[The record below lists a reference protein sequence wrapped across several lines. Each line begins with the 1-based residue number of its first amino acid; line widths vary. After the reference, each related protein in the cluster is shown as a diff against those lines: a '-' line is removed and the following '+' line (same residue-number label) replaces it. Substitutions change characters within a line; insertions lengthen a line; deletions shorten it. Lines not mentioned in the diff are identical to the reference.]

1 MKKTIA
7 LLMTLALVISA
18 VALPALAEEPAG
30 TVDQVTSATRQS
42 GQNNQFSRGGRGGRQ
57 QMPGQNSQNGQAPQT
72 PGQNG
77 QNSRMPGRGGKG
89 NRQGGFTAETDGQT
103 VKHGKTAIFDRLLAD
118 GVITQEIYDAIIA
131 WMQQQAPQARQNAEA
146 PAEGTAPA
154 EGSEPPALPDST
166 ASDGS
171 ASAQEELLKTLL
183 DTGVITQEQYDLLVS
198 ALQTPPA
205 PPAAPAAQADTLSEC
220 FPDSRFSGSPS
231 CCQPMAVVSSKNGG
245 KQYARIAGRGRPEAF
260 GGGLQ
265 AAGEGTDHRGPG
277 L

>member
-30 TVDQVTSATRQS
+30 TVDQATSATRQG
-42 GQNNQFSRGGRGGRQ
+42 GQNSQSAKGGRGGRQ
-57 QMPGQNSQNGQAPQT
+57 QMPGQNSQNGQTPQMPGQNSQNGQAPQMPGQNDQNGQALQT

-77 QNSRMPGRGGKG
+77 QNSRMPGKGGKG
-89 NRQGGFTAETDGQT
+89 NRQNKSAAGSDNQT

-118 GVITQEIYDAIIA
+118 GVITQEIYDAITA
-131 WMQQQAPQARQNAEA
+131 WMQQQAPQAQQNAGA

-154 EGSEPPALPDST
+154 EDTAPAEGSESPALPDGT
-166 ASDGS
+166 APDGS

-198 ALQTPPA
+198 ALQA
-205 PPAAPAAQADTLSEC
+205 PQAPPAAQADT
-220 FPDSRFSGSPS
+220 
-231 CCQPMAVVSSKNGG
+231 
-245 KQYARIAGRGRPEAF
+245 
-260 GGGLQ
+260 
-265 AAGEGTDHRGPG
+265 
-277 L
+277 

>member
-30 TVDQVTSATRQS
+30 TVDQVSSATRQS
-42 GQNNQFSRGGRGGRQ
+42 GQNSQSAKGGRGSRQ
-57 QMPGQNSQNGQAPQT
+57 QMPGQNSQNGQMPQM

-89 NRQGGFTAETDGQT
+89 NRQNKAAAGSGGQT

-118 GVITQEIYDAIIA
+118 GVITQEIYDAITA
-131 WMQQQAPQARQNAEA
+131 WMQQQAPQAQQNAGA
-146 PAEGTAPA
+146 PAEGTAPAEDTAPA
-154 EGSEPPALPDST
+154 EGSEPPALPDGT
-166 ASDGS
+166 APDGS
-171 ASAQEELLKTLL
+171 ASSQEELLKTLL

-205 PPAAPAAQADTLSEC
+205 PPAAPAAQADT
-220 FPDSRFSGSPS
+220 
-231 CCQPMAVVSSKNGG
+231 
-245 KQYARIAGRGRPEAF
+245 
-260 GGGLQ
+260 
-265 AAGEGTDHRGPG
+265 
-277 L
+277 

>member
-30 TVDQVTSATRQS
+30 TVDQATSATRQG
-42 GQNNQFSRGGRGGRQ
+42 GQNSQSAKGGRGGRQ
-57 QMPGQNSQNGQAPQT
+57 QMPGQNSQNGQTPQMPGQNSQNGQAPQMPGQNDQNSQAPQMPGQNDQNSQAPQV

-89 NRQGGFTAETDGQT
+89 NRRGGFTAGTDGQT
-103 VKHGKTAIFDRLLAD
+103 VKHGKTAVFDRLLAD
-118 GVITQEIYDAIIA
+118 GVITQEIYDAITA
-131 WMQQQAPQARQNAEA
+131 WMQQQAPQAQQNAGA
-146 PAEGTAPA
+146 PAEGTTAEGTAPA

-205 PPAAPAAQADTLSEC
+205 PPAAPAAQADT
-220 FPDSRFSGSPS
+220 
-231 CCQPMAVVSSKNGG
+231 
-245 KQYARIAGRGRPEAF
+245 
-260 GGGLQ
+260 
-265 AAGEGTDHRGPG
+265 
-277 L
+277 

>member
-18 VALPALAEEPAG
+18 VALPALAEEPA
-30 TVDQVTSATRQS
+30 VDQVTSATQQG
-42 GQNNQFSRGGRGGRQ
+42 GQNSQSAKGGRGGRQ
-57 QMPGQNSQNGQAPQT
+57 QMPGQNSQNGQAPQMPGQNDQNSQAPQV

-89 NRQGGFTAETDGQT
+89 NRQGGFTAGTDGQT
-103 VKHGKTAIFDRLLAD
+103 VKHGKTAVFDRLLAD
-118 GVITQEIYDAIIA
+118 GVITQEIYDAITA
-131 WMQQQAPQARQNAEA
+131 WMQQQAPQAQQNAEA

-154 EGSEPPALPDST
+154 EGSEPPARPDST
-166 ASDGS
+166 AADGS

-205 PPAAPAAQADTLSEC
+205 PPAAPEAQ
-220 FPDSRFSGSPS
+220 SG
-231 CCQPMAVVSSKNGG
+231 
-245 KQYARIAGRGRPEAF
+245 
-260 GGGLQ
+260 
-265 AAGEGTDHRGPG
+265 T
-277 L
+277 

>member
-57 QMPGQNSQNGQAPQT
+57 QMPEQNSQMPQMPGQNGQNSQAPQMPGQNDQNSQAPRV

-89 NRQGGFTAETDGQT
+89 NRQGGFTAGTDGQT
-103 VKHGKTAIFDRLLAD
+103 VKHGKTAVFDRLLAD
-118 GVITQEIYDAIIA
+118 GVITQEIYDAITA
-131 WMQQQAPQARQNAEA
+131 WMQQQVPQAQQNAEA

-154 EGSEPPALPDST
+154 EGSEPPALPDGT
-166 ASDGS
+166 APDGT
-171 ASAQEELLKTLL
+171 ASAQEELLKSLL
-183 DTGVITQEQYDLLVS
+183 DSGAITQEQYDQLAG
-198 ALQTPPA
+198 ALQAPPA
-205 PPAAPAAQADTLSEC
+205 PPAAPAAEADT
-220 FPDSRFSGSPS
+220 
-231 CCQPMAVVSSKNGG
+231 
-245 KQYARIAGRGRPEAF
+245 
-260 GGGLQ
+260 
-265 AAGEGTDHRGPG
+265 
-277 L
+277 